1 MTGREAAVA
10 ASDNRASPK
19 QKLFQKI
26 RENRTLVQFYEGLS
40 YMRRNPKTAR
50 RVIRIFFARLF
61 SGKKMIAIM
70 AAPSHGNRGDHMIV
84 FGMRKFCEKYFPS
97 CRLEEF
103 DDSIVKQRSFLSL
116 LKIALRKDDFVFLRG
131 GGSVGDWYI
140 HYEYFIRHLLERYVK
155 YRVVMFPQSVFFSDT
170 PQGNLEKDLTA
181 HAYDTHPRFLI
192 NTRDEKSF
200 ETAQEMF
207 SHAKVRLCPDI
218 AMLLFTEFRQ
228 SEQERSGVL
237 LCLRPDRNEMFYTDT
252 QREALTAA
260 LAGRYELKYGDTSAG
275 HDIAAAARQAE
286 IEELLHRYSSSRV
299 SVCDRFHGVIASVLT
314 GTPCVAMRSADHK
327 ITAGIKWFK
336 DLDYVFF
343 AQDIEDVPALVE
355 RAMRC
360 EKCAVPDFSP
370 YFDELFRAVND
381 L

>member
-1 MTGREAAVA
+1 MAAA
-10 ASDNRASPK
+10 ENRVSLK

-40 YMRRNPKTAR
+40 YMRRNPKITR

-61 SGKKMIAIM
+61 SGKKMIVIM

-97 CRLEEF
+97 YRLEEF
-103 DDSIVKQRSFLSL
+103 DDSVVKQRSFLSL
-116 LKIALRKDDFVFLRG
+116 LKIALRKNDLIFLRG

-140 HYEYFIRHLLERYVK
+140 HYEYFIRHLLERLAK
-155 YRVVMFPQSVFFSDT
+155 YRVVMFPQSVFFSGT
-170 PQGNLEKDLTA
+170 QQGELEKDLTA
-181 HAYDTHPRFLI
+181 HAYDAHPRFLI
-192 NTRDEKSF
+192 NARDETSY
-200 ETAQEMF
+200 ETAGEMF

-218 AMLLFTEFRQ
+218 AMILFTEFRQ
-228 SEQERSGVL
+228 AELDRSGVL
-237 LCLRPDRNEMFYTDT
+237 LCLRPDRNEMFYTDA

-275 HDIAAAARQAE
+275 HDIAAADRQAE
-286 IEELLHRYSSSRV
+286 IEELLRRYSSSRV

-343 AQDIEDVPALVE
+343 AKDIGDVPALVE

-360 EKCAVPDFSP
+360 ETCAVPDFSP
-370 YFDELFRAVND
+370 YFDELFRAVNE